1 MHTFSENDESY
12 GWSKFAKTAFVHDP
26 EYGFV
31 EDGWLT
37 FTAYVLIVGLDEQQP
52 TRVSKPA
59 SSNHKPASASQ
70 TLPKS
75 ETEGKC
81 VICLTNEQ
89 TSGFVHGDRRV
100 SAALR
105 PPTC

>member
-26 EYGFV
+26 ESGFV

-37 FTAYVLIVGLDEQQP
+37 FIAHISIDRLADQRP
-52 TRVSKPA
+52 TRVSKPT
-59 SSNHKPASASQ
+59 SNNRKPKSASQ

-75 ETEGKC
+75 EIEGKC
-81 VICLTNEQ
+81 VVCLTNEQ
-89 TSGFVHGDRRV
+89 TSGFLHGGR
-100 SAALR
+100 
-105 PPTC
+105 